1 MYLNPRVRCFLALG
15 LLFAF
20 LGNGLALPPAHA
32 QELFLPAPGV
42 RISLSPAFN
51 PPVLKGLK
59 VHPDN
64 PFRFDFIL
72 DVGDGPRAVPQ
83 DTGRAQ
89 GPAPTDLREE
99 STKLIK
105 YFLASLTVPEKD
117 LWVNLSPYEKD
128 PIAILLQYGFV
139 RLTLNFYS
147 EAVASKSPSF
157 FLWSA
162 FVEELI
168 KFYAIKM
175 TILNNPEFDE
185 PIDAMIYMV
194 TAGLGF
200 AAIENILVTFQTFPD
215 GANAVV
221 SLLTLRFIGAT
232 LLHAL
237 SSALLGYFLA
247 MAWFF
252 QDHHKKLLIIGM
264 IIATMFHFTFNMII
278 ASFENQVNS
287 LVYTT
292 SLLLMMSFL
301 VSILFDRMRNRHLSG
316 TRYSA

>member
-1 MYLNPRVRCFLALG
+1 MPPLLHSLGLIALG
-15 LLFAF
+15 LLPSLIWLVFYFREDCHPEPKHLIARAF
-20 LGNGLALPPAHA
+20 LMGII
-32 QELFLPAPGV
+32 
-42 RISLSPAFN
+42 IS
-51 PPVLKGLK
+51 
-59 VHPDN
+59 
-64 PFRFDFIL
+64 
-72 DVGDGPRAVPQ
+72 
-83 DTGRAQ
+83 
-89 GPAPTDLREE
+89 
-99 STKLIK
+99 
-105 YFLASLTVPEKD
+105 
-117 LWVNLSPYEKD
+117 

-162 FVEELI
+162 FVEEFI
-168 KFYAIKM
+168 KFYAIKL
-175 TILNNPEFDE
+175 TIINNPEFDE

-194 TAGLGF
+194 AAGLGF

-215 GANAVV
+215 GTSAVV

-252 QDHHKKLLIIGM
+252 QGHHKKLLVIGM
-264 IIATMFHFTFNMII
+264 LMATMFHFTFNMII

-287 LVYTT
+287 LIYTT

-301 VSILFDRMRNRHLSG
+301 VSILFDRMRERHLSSNN
-316 TRYSA
+316 RIA